1 MLKKLITIALFLI
14 QTYLI
19 MMGRYYSWKDFNPF
33 IILACTVAIFILY
46 INSQLDKKPLE
57 MNQPMSSRL
66 IGFGIGLLFMSIY
79 LYVFRRM
86 LWGYPNP
93 GSISDILPQLETQ
106 YGRFIKGVSP
116 YSPLDQLAWHPY
128 PVYMPMH
135 WLPLGLAYLFHF
147 DVRLIGMIA
156 LVVVNGFWGS
166 YIWGKEHNILL
177 KIVAIF
183 LPTYM
188 IQAFWQWERVDLAV
202 SMETLIAAYYLLLA
216 VGLLSR
222 NLVITTIAIILCLLS
237 RYTLVFWLPLFI
249 PLLFINEKKKYSLYI
264 VTSMAIAVLV
274 FYIIPFY
281 LKDPTILS
289 KGIAYH
295 NSCAISE
302 WAIEGYTF
310 RSCVYFA
317 PFFAKI
323 LPGAAAQQIFLMRTI
338 QAIIMIGLVIMG
350 FVLYGK
356 WKNRINFY
364 DLCLGILYLVVFLF
378 YIFGALTYTYYYATA
393 IVLSAVLV
401 AMVLLSKQNR
411 QR

>member
-1 MLKKLITIALFLI
+1 MLKKLITITLFFI
-14 QTYLI
+14 QAYLI
-19 MMGRYYSWKDFNPF
+19 MMGRYSWKELNPF
-33 IILACTVAIFILY
+33 LILACTVLIFILY
-46 INSQLDKKPLE
+46 IDSQLDKKPLE
-57 MNQPMSSRL
+57 INKSAPNRL
-66 IGFGIGLLFMSIY
+66 IGFGIGVLFMGIY

-86 LWGYPNP
+86 LWGYPDP

-106 YGRFIKGVSP
+106 YTRFIKGVSP
-116 YSPLDQLAWHPY
+116 YSSLDQFAWHPY

-135 WLPLGLAYLFHF
+135 WLPLGIAYLFHF
-147 DVRLIGMIA
+147 DVRLVGMIA

-166 YIWGKEHNILL
+166 YIWVKQQNILL

-188 IQAFWQWERVDLAV
+188 VQAFWQWERVDLAV

-249 PLLFINEKKKYSLYI
+249 PLLFINEKKKHSIYI
-264 VTSMAIAVLV
+264 VASMVIAVLV
-274 FYIIPFY
+274 FYIIPFN

-295 NSCAISE
+295 NNCAISE

-310 RSCVYFA
+310 KSHVYFA

-323 LPGAAAQQIFLMRTI
+323 LPGAAAQQIFLMRAI
-338 QAIIMIGLVIMG
+338 QAIIMIGLVILG
-350 FVLYGK
+350 FALYHK
-356 WKNRINFY
+356 WKGRINFY
-364 DLCLGILYLVVFLF
+364 DLCLGILYLVIFLF

-401 AMVLLSKQNR
+401 AMVLLSKQNS